1 MDVLCYG
8 FLPNVVPRFIMKSQ
22 YSSYARIKK
31 KKKKHKSTIQ
41 KSTVIESRERQ
52 CMYGKS
58 ISNKLVLQAC
68 KERWII

>member
-1 MDVLCYG
+1 MQGL
-8 FLPNVVPRFIMKSQ
+8 
-22 YSSYARIKK
+22 KK

-41 KSTVIESRERQ
+41 KSTVVESRERR